1 LGIVVLALT
10 AEGQSCQWTATAQ
23 FFDFATTEEE
33 MIILGHTGFLEY
45 FTATFDGK
53 FGALT
58 LVPNDELPAIE

>member
-1 LGIVVLALT
+1 
-10 AEGQSCQWTATAQ
+10 
-23 FFDFATTEEE
+23 